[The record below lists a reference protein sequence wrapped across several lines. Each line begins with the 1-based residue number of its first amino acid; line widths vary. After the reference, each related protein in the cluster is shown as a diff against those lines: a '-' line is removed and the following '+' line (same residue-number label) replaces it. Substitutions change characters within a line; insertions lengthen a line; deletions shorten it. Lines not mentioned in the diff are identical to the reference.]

1 MRGAGSE
8 RGERRLYNIS
18 LCATSH
24 SFTILLISL
33 LYRYEVIPLSPYS
46 GLIGWVPHSDT
57 LHTLIKD
64 YRDSRKIPLD
74 IECRRMS
81 QMSSD
86 YASLPLLQKV
96 EVFG

>member
-1 MRGAGSE
+1 LR
-8 RGERRLYNIS
+8 
-18 LCATSH
+18 
-24 SFTILLISL
+24 
-33 LYRYEVIPLSPYS
+33 RYEVIPLSPYS

-64 YRDSRKIPLD
+64 YRDSRKILLD
-74 IECRRMS
+74 IECRLMS

-96 EVFG
+96 EVFGYVANL